1 MVEWCLATGGDAFQ
15 EVPALIH
22 YHSLLREGRW
32 LIEQVCGLNGWT
44 VSHLEATALEKLL
57 AQIPYAEAG
66 RRITLIDGQDLSIDI
81 RGLDHDHDG
90 ILREARDMGT
100 IIAINE
106 DQLASSA
113 VRLLPAI
120 ATYYGQEP
128 DVTVVVS

>member
-1 MVEWCLATGGDAFQ
+1 
-15 EVPALIH
+15 
-22 YHSLLREGRW
+22 
-32 LIEQVCGLNGWT
+32 
-44 VSHLEATALEKLL
+44 
-57 AQIPYAEAG
+57 
-66 RRITLIDGQDLSIDI
+66 
-81 RGLDHDHDG
+81 
-90 ILREARDMGT
+90 MGT